1 VSVLFGVTLW
11 NVLKIFAVPITV
23 GAAVPWLNWLQ
34 KTREL
39 KVESQR
45 AQDEALEA
53 YLDQM
58 SKLLLDKERPLR
70 QSAEA
75 DKAEEDANGR
85 TVARARTLTVLSRFD
100 GHRKGRVVQ
109 FLYEAGLVMN
119 ERSIVDLYQSDLR
132 EARLNGASLRG
143 ADLYGVDL
151 READLSWANLI
162 DAWLVE
168 ADLRGANLRA
178 DLRSADL
185 RSADLRNADLYG
197 TWVQG
202 ANLGGADLRG
212 AYLSEADLSSVDLHG
227 AHLGEAD
234 LRGTILRE
242 TNLYGANL
250 SGADL
255 TGASVTP
262 EQLERVDSLAGATM
276 PNGQKYEEWLNSR
289 GEGDSG
295 S

>member
-1 VSVLFGVTLW
+1 VEQEQKPREWSFVRELVPAWRLTRERVLGVSRIAILIIGIILTVLLLLYCVSVLFGVTLW

-39 KVESQR
+39 EVESQR

-109 FLYEAGLVMN
+109 FLYEAGLVMK

-132 EARLNGASLRG
+132 EARLNGAR
-143 ADLYGVDL
+143 
-151 READLSWANLI
+151 
-162 DAWLVE
+162 
-168 ADLRGANLRA
+168 
-178 DLRSADL
+178 
-185 RSADLRNADLYG
+185 
-197 TWVQG
+197 
-202 ANLGGADLRG
+202 
-212 AYLSEADLSSVDLHG
+212 
-227 AHLGEAD
+227 
-234 LRGTILRE
+234 
-242 TNLYGANL
+242 
-250 SGADL
+250 
-255 TGASVTP
+255 
-262 EQLERVDSLAGATM
+262 
-276 PNGQKYEEWLNSR
+276 
-289 GEGDSG
+289 
-295 S
+295 